1 MPRARKQV
9 SESLPATFKQF
20 TRRFPEIAE
29 SHEAVAR
36 TIDRLGPLDRKTCE
50 LVKLGM
56 SIGAG
61 LVTATQSHAKRA
73 RQEGASLEE
82 IEQAILLALNT
93 CGFPRTV
100 AAWKWAKDAFSD

>member
-1 MPRARKQV
+1 MARTRKLKND
-9 SESLPATFKQF
+9 SPPDTFKKF
-20 TRRFPEIAE
+20 SRRFPEIAE

-36 TIDRLGPLDRKTCE
+36 CIDKLGPLDRKTTE
-50 LVKLGM
+50 LIKLGI

-73 RQEGASLEE
+73 KQEGASLEE
-82 IEQAILLALNT
+82 IEHAILLTLNT

-100 AAWKWAKDAFSD
+100 AAWKWMKEAL